1 MQVTQLE
8 WIVTIAVT
16 IAVLLFDVVVIGRRP
31 HEPSKRELVT
41 ALSVYI
47 GLAVAFGIWV
57 YFFHGSQFG
66 VEFFA
71 GWLTEYSLSV
81 DNLFIFLIIMASFN
95 VPKKYQQQ
103 ALLVGIILALIFRA
117 IFIALGAVAINE
129 FSWVFY
135 IFGAFL
141 LYTAITL
148 AKDTDHDDDA
158 DNFVVR
164 FARSHLQLTDK
175 WDGLKLWVKEN
186 GKRLMTPMFLVIVAL
201 GTTDLIFAL
210 DSIPAIYGLTQEP
223 YLVFTANVFALM
235 GLRQLY
241 FLLGDLLKRLV
252 YLSQGLAII
261 LAFIGVKLIL
271 HALHENELPFINGGE
286 HVPVPE
292 IPTLLSL
299 GVIIVV
305 LVITTV
311 ASLYKTRVKDKK
323 DPEIAQDT
331 TERPT
336 KPTRRTRSSNERP
349 ARRRGVDGA
358 VRPPAGERPRPRRA
372 RRFDR
377 HHARCRRAGGA
388 HRYRQVLLGGRRPAR
403 GHRRRRRVHRPL
415 PDGVVGRVPR
425 GLRPPGARGRRDQR
439 TRDRGWLRIR
449 DGRRH
454 PVDVGGHHRADRTRR
469 RCDVPD
475 VGARDLSV
483 RDGAVGDARDASGPD
498 HRRVHRGRIRVGRR
512 GGHRARS
519 WCRGRSRWP
528 VNCRSSRPRRTR

>member
-1 MQVTQLE
+1 MHVTQLE
-8 WIVTIAVT
+8 WIITLAVT

-41 ALSVYI
+41 ALSIYI

-57 YFFHGSQFG
+57 WNFHGSQYG

-103 ALLVGIILALIFRA
+103 ALLVGIIIALIFRG

-141 LYTAITL
+141 LYTAIGL
-148 AKDTDHDDDA
+148 VRNTDHDDDG

-164 FARSHLQLTDK
+164 FARSHLKLTEK
-175 WDGLKLWVKEN
+175 WDGLKLYVKEN

-210 DSIPAIYGLTQEP
+210 DSIPAIYGLTQQP

-252 YLSQGLAII
+252 YLSQGLAFI
-261 LAFIGVKLIL
+261 LAFIGVKLVL
-271 HALHENELPFINGGE
+271 HALHENEVPFINGGE
-286 HVPVPE
+286 SVHVPE

-299 GVIIVV
+299 GVIIVT
-305 LVITTV
+305 LVITTG
-311 ASLYKTRVKDKK
+311 ASLYKTRVVDKK
-323 DPEIAQDT
+323 AAQDV
-331 TERPT
+331 
-336 KPTRRTRSSNERP
+336 S
-349 ARRRGVDGA
+349 
-358 VRPPAGERPRPRRA
+358 
-372 RRFDR
+372 
-377 HHARCRRAGGA
+377 
-388 HRYRQVLLGGRRPAR
+388 Q
-403 GHRRRRRVHRPL
+403 
-415 PDGVVGRVPR
+415 
-425 GLRPPGARGRRDQR
+425 
-439 TRDRGWLRIR
+439 
-449 DGRRH
+449 
-454 PVDVGGHHRADRTRR
+454 
-469 RCDVPD
+469 
-475 VGARDLSV
+475 
-483 RDGAVGDARDASGPD
+483 
-498 HRRVHRGRIRVGRR
+498 
-512 GGHRARS
+512 
-519 WCRGRSRWP
+519 
-528 VNCRSSRPRRTR
+528 